1 MKTLGVIANCDK
13 PESHETLLALARL
26 CRDLDLSL
34 VACDETARHL
44 PGSRTVRPSAL
55 RKHIDALLVL
65 GGDGTLLRAV
75 HILGESE
82 VPIVGVNLGALGF
95 LTNVAIENMER
106 ALTHLKR
113 GEFTISERTTLA
125 CTARR
130 AKKTLGKYRA
140 LNDSV
145 IGWVRAARIITVD
158 ATIGNDH
165 IASYRCDGVVVSTPT
180 GSTGHSLSAGGPI
193 VHPGSKVLLL
203 NVICP
208 HALSTR
214 PLILPDDAKLT
225 LKITVAARPLILS
238 VDGQEKTIL
247 RQGDEL
253 LIQRHSTNARF
264 IRLPDY
270 SYFGVLRHKLQ
281 WRGSNV

>member
-13 PESHETLLALARL
+13 PESHETLVALAKKS
-26 CRDLDLSL
+26 RDLGFKL

-44 PGSRTVRPSAL
+44 AGSRTVRPASL
-55 RKHIDALLVL
+55 GKQIDALLVL

-75 HILGESE
+75 HMLGTADVPILG
-82 VPIVGVNLGALGF
+82 INLGALGF
-95 LTNVAIENMER
+95 LTNVALEDMDR
-106 ALTHLKR
+106 ALLHLKR
-113 GEFTISERTTLA
+113 NEFTISERTTIA

-130 AKKTLGKYRA
+130 AKKKLGNYRA
-140 LNDSV
+140 LNDAV
-145 IGWVRAARIITVD
+145 IGWVRAAQIITVD
-158 ATIGNDH
+158 AAISGDH

-193 VHPGSKVLLL
+193 VHPGSEVLLL

-208 HALSTR
+208 HTLSTR
-214 PLILPDDAKLT
+214 PLVLPDDAQLK
-225 LKITVAARPLILS
+225 LKISIAARPLILS

-247 RQGDEL
+247 RQGDEIS
-253 LIQRHSTNARF
+253 IQRHPTNARF